1 MKKEVR
7 KMAENVYYAILDYCY
22 LARHINLESKNIN
35 TVISNVEALLTEMKA
50 LRDAN
55 VDFIA
60 REENSGKSQSFIFYT
75 YDQKVADRV
84 FKKRYNK
91 TTSEDFL
98 NITSNDSKEN
108 NILEYKRVRMNET
121 LSVIFK
127 AISGPTFGEERILA
141 EPAEDLSESLL
152 SDLEE
157 IGLSTIE
164 REAIPENEVEPL
176 PEDLFD
182 DLSDEDDQTADN

>member
-1 MKKEVR
+1 
-7 KMAENVYYAILDYCY
+7 MAENVYFAILDYCY
-22 LARHINLESKNIN
+22 LARHLSLESKNIS
-35 TVISNVEALLTEMKA
+35 TVISNVETLLTEMKA

-60 REENSGKSQSFIFYT
+60 REESSGKSQSFIFYT
-75 YDQKVADRV
+75 YDREVADRV
-84 FKKRYNK
+84 FKKRYHK
-91 TTSEDFL
+91 TTTEDFL
-98 NITSNDSKEN
+98 NITSNDWKEN
-108 NILEYKRVRMNET
+108 NQLEYKRVRMNET

-127 AISGPTFGEERILA
+127 TIAGPAFGKERILA
-141 EPAEDLSESLL
+141 EPTEDLSDSLL

-164 REAIPENEVEPL
+164 REAIPENRVEPL